1 MKHKKMTNEELS
13 VAVNLIK
20 LEYTGVFKV
29 EDIRNACKNKGIP
42 MYSEFAT
49 TLVRQGIIVQA
60 GLTFFDG
67 YMWSNSKPIHISKVA
82 ELMSDTRKKVAKQ
95 AKNYQQKK
103 KGITPESMAINE
115 AIKLLLDNGYKVS
128 KPIIT
133 YEDVVL

>member
-95 AKNYQQKK
+95 AKHYQQKK

>member
-128 KPIIT
+128 KPVVT

>member
-49 TLVRQGIIVQA
+49 TLVRQGIIIQA

-67 YMWSNSKPIHISKVA
+67 YMWSNSKPIHISKIA

-128 KPIIT
+128 KPVVT
-133 YEDVVL
+133 YEDIVL

>member
-67 YMWSNSKPIHISKVA
+67 YMWSNSKPIHISKIA

-128 KPIIT
+128 KPVVT
-133 YEDVVL
+133 YEDIVL

>member
-67 YMWSNSKPIHISKVA
+67 YMWSNSKPIHISKIA

-128 KPIIT
+128 KPVVT

>member
-67 YMWSNSKPIHISKVA
+67 YMWSNSKPIHISKIA

-95 AKNYQQKK
+95 AKNYHQKK

-128 KPIIT
+128 KPVVT